1 MVDSRAVH
9 PARSTASTTTSWSA
23 ISPSPIRPATSSAT
37 SGARKRPTARAAS
50 NLIGVKSPAIDKLI
64 DHVIF
69 AKDRAELVAATNAL
83 DRALHVE
90 RLRGAAMVLAECAH
104 RLLGPLWPAQD
115 AAGPDARL
123 LAGLVVRRDA
133 GRPVAGTVEAL
144 MAHGPRPWQ
153 SIAGGAAL
161 VLARPLAPAPPR
173 KAKHGLS
180 AFGDLAYPA
189 DFQHFAYANPDAP
202 KGGTFSLVGWG
213 GVTTFNSLNNY
224 ILKGD
229 AAQGLELLFDSLM
242 VPAADE
248 PDAVYGL
255 VAESAEV
262 ADDGKSVTFYLRPEA
277 KFADGTPLT
286 ADDVVFSFDT
296 LKTKGHPIYH
306 QTLQDVVKAEA
317 LDPHTVRYT
326 FTGELVRDLPLTVAD
341 AADLLQGLLR
351 EPAIRETTLD
361 APLGSG
367 PYLVDQVSRKG
378 APSSIGAIPT
388 IGPRTCRSIAG
399 AGTSTRSASNISAT
413 ARRRWRRSRPAPTTS
428 ARSSPPRSGRRN
440 MTFPAIRAGKVKKEV
455 LPTRRRRAR
464 KASSSIRG
472 ARQVQGPTRARGPR
486 SCLRFR
492 VDQPQHVLRALHPHA
507 ELLRELA
514 DEGRGRAVRGGARAA
529 EPVSACRSPARRLGA
544 ATCRRRATAP
554 ARTATLLLKAG
565 KLLDEAGWT
574 VKNGVRVNGK
584 GEPLKLEILM
594 FEPAF
599 ERVAAPYVKNL
610 KLLGIDATHPHG
622 RSGAISAA
630 AQGFRFRHHHRTL
643 HMRNTPGV
651 ELRSYF
657 GSAGRED
664 GWLAQS
670 GRHLRSG
677 RRRADRA
684 GDRRQEPRGAEYRG
698 RALDRVLRAGHYWVP
713 HWYKAS
719 NNIAYWDKF
728 SRPATKPR
736 FDRGIL
742 DTWWYDEAKA
752 AKLTANAASSPEAQ
766 AEPKSRH
773 PWVIIAA
780 LIGLA
785 LAVYLFVR
793 RRRSA
798 RTQ

>member
-1 MVDSRAVH
+1 
-9 PARSTASTTTSWSA
+9 
-23 ISPSPIRPATSSAT
+23 
-37 SGARKRPTARAAS
+37 
-50 NLIGVKSPAIDKLI
+50 
-64 DHVIF
+64 
-69 AKDRAELVAATNAL
+69 
-83 DRALHVE
+83 
-90 RLRGAAMVLAECAH
+90 
-104 RLLGPLWPAQD
+104 
-115 AAGPDARL
+115 
-123 LAGLVVRRDA
+123 
-133 GRPVAGTVEAL
+133 

-161 VLARPLAPAPPR
+161 VLAVLLAPAAASER
-173 KAKHGLS
+173 KPGLS

-189 DFQHFAYANPDAP
+189 NFQHFAYANPDAP

-229 AAQGLELLFDSLM
+229 AAQGLELLFNSLM

-296 LKTKGHPIYH
+296 LKNKGHPIYH

-317 LDPHTVRYT
+317 LDPHTVRYS
-326 FTGELVRDLPLTVAD
+326 FTGDLVRDLPLTVATLPIFSK
-341 AADLLQGLLR
+341 AYYATR
-351 EPAIRETTLD
+351 PFEETTLD

-367 PYLVDQVSRKG
+367 PYLVDQVAQG
-378 APSSIGAIPT
+378 
-388 IGPRTCRSIAG
+388 RTVVYRRNPDYWAKDLPVNRGRWNFDKIRFEYFRDRTPAMEAFKAG
-399 AGTSTRSASNISAT
+399 AYDFREEFTAKVWAT
-413 ARRRWRRSRPAPTTS
+413 EYD
-428 ARSSPPRSGRRN
+428 
-440 MTFPAIRAGKVKKEV
+440 FPAIRAGKVKKEV
-455 LPTRRRRAR
+455 LADETPSGTQGFFLNTRREALKDPRVREALDLAFDFEWTNR
-464 KASSSIRG
+464 NMFYDQYTRTQSFFENSAMKAEGEPSE
-472 ARQVQGPTRARGPR
+472 
-486 SCLRFR
+486 
-492 VDQPQHVLRALHPHA
+492 A
-507 ELLRELA
+507 ERTLMAGL
-514 DEGRGRAVRGGARAA
+514 GV
-529 EPVSACRSPARRLGA
+529 PVSDAALGVA
-544 ATCRRRATAP
+544 YLPPKSDGSGQDRN
-554 ARTATLLLKAG
+554 LLLKAG

-574 VKNGVRVNGK
+574 VKNGVRVNAQ

-594 FEPAF
+594 FEQAF
-599 ERVAAPYVKNL
+599 ERIAAPYVKNL
-610 KLLGIDATHPHG
+610 KLLGIDASIRMVDP
-622 RSGAISAA
+622 
-630 AQGFRFRHHHRTL
+630 AQYQQRLKDFDFDITTERYQ
-643 HMRNTPGV
+643 MRNTPGV

-657 GSAGRED
+657 GSQAAKMDGSLNLAGISDPAVDALIERVIAAKSREE
-664 GWLAQS
+664 LNTA
-670 GRHLRSG
+670 
-677 RRRADRA
+677 A
-684 GDRRQEPRGAEYRG
+684 

-780 LIGLA
+780 LLGLA